1 MTGAPPGLAGA
12 LAFASVAAMC
22 TTFMLAN
29 TTQIGRESTPD
40 SAGRTTIVPE
50 NSRFWGREAFVPDW
64 RRGDEIDAVA
74 SEYFIKHYWPKLRPP
89 RYANSNASQ
98 PRPAADGVRIFPAKY
113 WHAIDPDHQVSAEDR
128 FTSPIELFAAR
139 GESEPVAIGVRTG
152 ASSRVVSLTTTT
164 LASAASAI
172 DAQAV
177 TNRLMLSYSA
187 RRDPGRRPTETVEKP
202 MVLLKPPAN
211 RWKFPP
217 ATAMAYVVD
226 FHVPVDQPAGE
237 YRGEI
242 IVSVDGEEHERLP
255 VLLTVLPFSLK
266 TNGFHAGAF
275 GTTYNIWTGG
285 FSGYTEEMIEMDSRY
300 GYNLAGGFFNKGNEV
315 PFVREKGGRVRVDE
329 SDAKFAKFNATM
341 KLLRNYG
348 MGDVAFWNWGASG
361 NVKQFNNVLAKVG
374 FPPIDTDSGKRGF
387 ALICAALKRAEIRN
401 DWPEF
406 VLNPYDEALKDQ
418 DSTLEIIKSIPAVR
432 QISPSTRL
440 YMTEWRRGYT
450 RLYQS
455 TGLSLSGSK
464 RPRKREMRILA
475 SAHETPRM
483 NFQVIGANTLSHE
496 AANLQHRLGGEYWH
510 YGGASRLDAQSRLA
524 YGFIPWVVRADA
536 SLIWANYKGDLLG
549 NGWTLHYAMPIDP
562 DGRRNRDTRGPI
574 IPSVRA
580 IAVREGIDDRKYIET
595 LRFYATQSGS
605 MADLR
610 YLDSL
615 STEVRR
621 SVSNIIAV
629 GGLDNIEPLV
639 SEQRQ
644 MDELRAELRTRIVKL
659 MEIPRK
665 SYESPTAVH

>member
-1 MTGAPPGLAGA
+1 
-12 LAFASVAAMC
+12 
-22 TTFMLAN
+22 
-29 TTQIGRESTPD
+29 
-40 SAGRTTIVPE
+40 
-50 NSRFWGREAFVPDW
+50 
-64 RRGDEIDAVA
+64 
-74 SEYFIKHYWPKLRPP
+74 
-89 RYANSNASQ
+89 
-98 PRPAADGVRIFPAKY
+98 
-113 WHAIDPDHQVSAEDR
+113 
-128 FTSPIELFAAR
+128 
-139 GESEPVAIGVRTG
+139 
-152 ASSRVVSLTTTT
+152 
-164 LASAASAI
+164 
-172 DAQAV
+172 
-177 TNRLMLSYSA
+177 
-187 RRDPGRRPTETVEKP
+187 
-202 MVLLKPPAN
+202 
-211 RWKFPP
+211 
-217 ATAMAYVVD
+217 
-226 FHVPVDQPAGE
+226 
-237 YRGEI
+237 
-242 IVSVDGEEHERLP
+242 
-255 VLLTVLPFSLK
+255 
-266 TNGFHAGAF
+266 
-275 GTTYNIWTGG
+275 
-285 FSGYTEEMIEMDSRY
+285 
-300 GYNLAGGFFNKGNEV
+300 
-315 PFVREKGGRVRVDE
+315 
-329 SDAKFAKFNATM
+329 
-341 KLLRNYG
+341 
-348 MGDVAFWNWGASG
+348 
-361 NVKQFNNVLAKVG
+361 
-374 FPPIDTDSGKRGF
+374 
-387 ALICAALKRAEIRN
+387 
-401 DWPEF
+401 
-406 VLNPYDEALKDQ
+406 
-418 DSTLEIIKSIPAVR
+418 
-432 QISPSTRL
+432 
-440 YMTEWRRGYT
+440 MTEWRRGYT

>member
-177 TNRLMLSYSA
+177 TNRLMLSYPA

-315 PFVREKGGRVRVDE
+315 PFVRDQDGNVRVDE
-329 SDAKFAKFNATM
+329 SNAKFHKFDTTM
-341 KLLRNYG
+341 KLLRRYG

-361 NVKQFNNVLAKVG
+361 NVKQFNNVLAKAG
-374 FPPIDTDSGKRGF
+374 FPPIDTDRGKFGF
-387 ALICAALKRAEIRN
+387 ALICAALKRAELRN

-418 DSTLEIIKSIPAVR
+418 DATRAIIEATPIVR
-432 QISPSTRL
+432 RISPLTRL
-440 YMTEWRRGYT
+440 YMTEWRPGYT

-464 RPRKREMRILA
+464 RPRKREMRMLA
-475 SAHETPRM
+475 SSHEKPIL
-483 NFQVIGANTLSHE
+483 NFQVIGANTLSYD
-496 AANLQHRLGGEYWH
+496 AAGLQHRLGGEYWH
-510 YGGASRLDAQSRLA
+510 YSGASRLDAHARLT
-524 YGFIPWVVRADA
+524 YGFVPWIVRADA

-562 DGRRNRDTRGPI
+562 NGRRNRDARGPV
-574 IPSVRA
+574 IPSSRA

-595 LRFYATQSGS
+595 LRFHAANACSQTN
-605 MADLR
+605 LR
-610 YLDSL
+610 YLDSVV
-615 STEVRR
+615 TVARR
-621 SVSNIIAV
+621 
-629 GGLDNIEPLV
+629 LV
-639 SEQRQ
+639 SKIHSIGGRHNTEAIVTEEASP
-644 MDELRAELRTRIVKL
+644 DEIRAETRKRIVL
-659 MEIPRK
+659 LLENRHETVQRDLSCP
-665 SYESPTAVH
+665 